1 MRGVAQETPMR
12 NFIEE
17 EGGTTAIEYALIA
30 SMMTMVLA
38 GAVGTLQQGV
48 GQLFRVVAALSG
60 DAL

>member
-1 MRGVAQETPMR
+1 MR

-48 GQLFRVVAALSG
+48 GQLFQVVAALSG